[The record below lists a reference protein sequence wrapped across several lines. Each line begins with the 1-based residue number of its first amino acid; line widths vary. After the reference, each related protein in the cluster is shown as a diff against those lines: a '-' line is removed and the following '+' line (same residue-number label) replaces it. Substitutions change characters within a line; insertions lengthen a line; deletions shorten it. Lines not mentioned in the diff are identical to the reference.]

1 MKQPLNPRDKKKRAM
16 KLLAAIAA
24 CSFVGNWVLLH
35 PHDDFGVFPWIEAVL
50 ALVAVIAFAIVLA
63 DAKGDASR

>member
-1 MKQPLNPRDKKKRAM
+1 M